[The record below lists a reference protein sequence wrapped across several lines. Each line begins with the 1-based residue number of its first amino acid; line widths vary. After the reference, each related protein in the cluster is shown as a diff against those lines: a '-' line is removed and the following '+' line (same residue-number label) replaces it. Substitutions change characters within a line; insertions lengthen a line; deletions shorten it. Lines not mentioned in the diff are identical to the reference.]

1 MKKTGAG
8 NFLKS
13 RFAGRGL
20 ATVLLSPLFAVALA
34 IAIGLTKAN
43 DALAAPPTFQGVSV
57 IAAAANG
64 GADPTVTL
72 PAHAANDV
80 FLLATVVRSGTA
92 TVATPA
98 GWTQIGATTVRAAT
112 ATYQFFWRRAAS
124 AAETNP
130 LINRTGTTGDVFA
143 RVVSY
148 RGAITTGDPWE
159 VKGAIVTGTAD
170 PSVITGITTL
180 TANSLVVVV
189 AAGEDDNNA
198 SIVTTG
204 TNPAAYTALYAESNI
219 GADGVVTFS
228 YAARTAAGATGNVS
242 VNWNTAIPIGF
253 GGIVLALQPPN
264 PRGTVFYFHD
274 ATTPD
279 IGTLPVATTSAIT
292 PNVTAVGAGTN
303 RDMNQT
309 LGLAQV
315 SPALTTLA
323 VTTLQ
328 RNWFRRFVSRPLAAQ
343 TLPTGRWAIQ
353 GVAFE
358 SNAASN
364 MLMWGAVLKVWR
376 PSTGAVVAT
385 LLDNPQLGSVEPGTA
400 ATLIT
405 TNTTSIPGVAVN
417 DGDILLVELWAANT
431 QGGATART
439 NTIRYDGTTESSTAT
454 PASYLEAPDTI
465 VFYRGIYQSA
475 YRLFNNADSTNV
487 GAALA
492 VQDTP
497 ATLGAT
503 GASFRLRKLLHV
515 ADINLA
521 ASGQAFKLQFAAKG
535 AGTCAAPTGAYA
547 DVTAATVMAYNN
559 NATPADG
566 ANLTVNVADPTHGAH
581 TVVNQTYEE
590 LNNFTNAVAAI
601 NAGQDGKWDF
611 ALRDNSAPASTT
623 YCFRVVKDTGTALD
637 TYLAYPEVTTAAAPV
652 APDSFNAVEV
662 GAAAVTGRIFTK
674 LRGTGFTLDIVAILA
689 GVQYMTF
696 NEAVT
701 VDLVTGGA
709 GGANCGGGVLTTVA
723 GPADVTLASGRVTTP
738 SASVATAYP
747 DVRVRI
753 RYPVGG
759 PYTITTCSSDNFSIK
774 PTAFS
779 ISSTDATNTGTGA
792 GATIKTGV
800 NFNLTAAGGAGYTGT
815 PSGNFSGN
823 VAGTPTAGTIGG
835 SFVAAVGGTASGTFH
850 YSEVGNFGLSADAV
864 RDTAFTA
871 TGDQAGGDCIA
882 SSTSEALFGGQYGCW
897 VGSNAVAQT
906 TGSSGFGRFI
916 PDNFN
921 VTYNVPV
928 FTPACGPFSYIGQVF
943 NLTAPVMTV
952 TARNGTTNGLANA
965 TTTNYAGSY
974 MKFANDNTSLAQA
987 AYDTQA
993 ERYVRFDALGGG
1005 NTPVLDL
1012 SSLPATSADPTISTF
1027 TNGVGTFTFS
1037 NGSGLSFTRSTT
1049 TPSAA
1054 FDADIALALNVVDAD
1069 GVTFAGNPAAFGSAS
1084 AGSGMLFS
1092 DGNAGTT
1099 TDKLM
1104 RYGRL
1109 RLGGASGSQLLPLR
1123 IPVEAQYWNGSAF
1136 ITNVSD
1142 TCITLAVGNVG
1153 LGNHAGSLGVGETTV
1168 TAVTSPLQAGRGT
1181 ITLSAP
1187 GVGNNGSV
1195 DVTVNL
1201 GAGTNADACPALAP
1215 AATAGNR
1222 TYLRGRWCGAGFTKD
1237 PAARAR
1243 FGVMRGSD
1251 EAIYTRENT
1260 N

>member
-1 MKKTGAG
+1 MKIPGAG
-8 NFLKS
+8 NFLKI
-13 RFAGRGL
+13 RFNGRAL
-20 ATVLLSPLFAVALA
+20 ATGLPSLLFAVALA
-34 IAIGLTKAN
+34 IGLTRAN
-43 DALAAPPTFQGVSV
+43 DAQAQAPVFQAVSV
-57 IAAAANG
+57 LAAAANG

-72 PAHAANDV
+72 PAHVANDV
-80 FLLATVVRSGTA
+80 FLLTTVVRSGAA

-98 GWTQIGATTVRAAT
+98 GWTQIGATTVRAGT

-130 LINRTGTTGDVFA
+130 LINRTGTTGDVYA
-143 RVVSY
+143 QVISY

-180 TANSLVVVV
+180 TANSLVVAAV
-189 AAGEDDNNA
+189 AGEDNNNG

-204 TNPAAYTALYAESNI
+204 TNPAAYTEHYAESAT
-219 GADGVVTFS
+219 GADGVITFS
-228 YAARTAAGATGNVS
+228 EAARTAAGATGNVS

-253 GGIVLALQPPN
+253 GGIVLALRPEPV
-264 PRGTVFYFHD
+264 GTKFYFHD
-274 ATTPD
+274 ATTTD
-279 IGTLPVATTSAIT
+279 IGTLPGGTTTSAVA
-292 PNVTAVGAGTN
+292 PNVTATGASTN

-309 LGLAQV
+309 LGVAPV
-315 SPALTTLA
+315 SPALNTLA

-343 TLPTGRWAIQ
+343 TLPSGFWTMQ

-358 SNAASN
+358 SNTASN
-364 MLMWGAVLKVWR
+364 MLVWGAVIKVWR

-385 LLDNPQLGSVEPGTA
+385 LLDNPQEGATEPGTA
-400 ATLIT
+400 ATLVT
-405 TNTTSIPGVAVN
+405 THTSITGVAVN
-417 DGDILLVELWAANT
+417 EGDVLLVELWAANT

-439 NTIRYDGTTESSTAT
+439 NTIRYDGTTEGNTVS
-454 PASYLEAPDTI
+454 PASYLQTPGTI
-465 VFYRGIYQSA
+465 VFHRGVYQSA

-492 VQDTP
+492 AQDTP

-503 GASFRLRKLLHV
+503 GTTFRLRKLLHV

-547 DVTAATVMAYNN
+547 DVTAATVIAYNN
-559 NATPADG
+559 NPAPADG
-566 ANLTVNVADPTHGAH
+566 ANLTANGADPTHGAH

-590 LNNFTNAVAAI
+590 LNNFTNPAVI

-611 ALRDNSAPASTT
+611 ALRDNGAPGSTT
-623 YCFRVVKDTGTALD
+623 YCFRVVKDTGTVLD
-637 TYLAYPEVTTAAAPV
+637 SYLAYPEVTTATAPV
-652 APDSFNAVEV
+652 PPDSFNAVEV

-674 LRGTGFTLDIVAILA
+674 LRGAGFTLDIVAILA
-689 GVQYMTF
+689 GVQYVTF

-723 GPADVTLASGRVTTP
+723 GPANVTLASGRVTTP

-779 ISSTDATNTGTGA
+779 ISSTDATNTGAGA

-815 PSGNFSGN
+815 PGSNFTGN
-823 VAGTPTAGTIGG
+823 VTGTPNAGTIGG
-835 SFVAAVGGTASGTFH
+835 SFLAAVGGTASGTFY

-882 SSTSEALFGGQYGCW
+882 SSTSEALSGGQYGCW
-897 VGSNAVAQT
+897 IGSNAVAQT

-928 FTPACGPFSYIGQVF
+928 FTPACGPFSYVGQIF

-974 MKFANDNTSLAQA
+974 MKFTNNSLAPA

-993 ERYVRFDALGGG
+993 ERYIRFDALGGG
-1005 NTPVLDL
+1005 NTPALDL

-1037 NGSGLSFTRSTT
+1037 NGSGFSFTRSTM

-1069 GVTFAGNPAAFGSAS
+1069 NVTFAGNPAAFGSAS

-1092 DGNAGTT
+1092 DGNVGTT

-1142 TCITLAVGNVG
+1142 TCTTLGVGNVG

-1187 GVGNNGSV
+1187 GAGNNGSV

-1201 GAGTNADACPALAP
+1201 GAGANADACPALVP

-1251 EAIYTRENT
+1251 EAVYTRENT